1 MGWWY
6 YVQIIKKA
14 LGEGASG
21 YVVAAKHWRTVTGSA
36 IKKITSHEHQ
46 HKGAR
51 TVAVL
56 ASAGNPSAVSLEG
69 PYEGMSARDPV
80 GVPISLFCGRVFN
93 IFFPPPRL
101 SLTCLTTPAQQNV
114 IADQLRGTST
124 ALIIKVVA
132 SFPQTQGRSCYVDSL
147 MYRSWLCPSFL
158 YEWSLQ
164 YLDTIP
170 SSTSV
175 LAE

>member
-1 MGWWY
+1 MISVLHLWKFIVRVGWWY

-21 YVVAAKHWRTVTGSA
+21 CVVAAKHWRMVTGRA

-56 ASAGNPSAVSLEG
+56 ASADHPSAVSLEG
-69 PYEGMSARDPV
+69 PYEGISARDPV
-80 GVPISLFCGRVFN
+80 GVSISLFCGKVFN

-101 SLTCLTTPAQQNV
+101 SLICLTTPAQQNV
-114 IADQLRGTST
+114 IADQLRGTSA

-132 SFPQTQGRSCYVDSL
+132 LFPQTQGRSCYVG
-147 MYRSWLCPSFL
+147 
-158 YEWSLQ
+158 
-164 YLDTIP
+164 
-170 SSTSV
+170 SV
-175 LAE
+175 L